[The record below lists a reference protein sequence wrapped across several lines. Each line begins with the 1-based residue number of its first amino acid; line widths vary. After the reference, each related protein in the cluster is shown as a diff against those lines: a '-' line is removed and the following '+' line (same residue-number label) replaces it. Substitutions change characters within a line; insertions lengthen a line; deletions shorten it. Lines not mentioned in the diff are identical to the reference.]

1 MLMHETMVAHSL
13 LDAISEEAAKL
24 NARPVSATISCGKLS
39 GVNDEIL
46 RFAFE
51 AISEET
57 TCKGMKLQI
66 EHKPLLAKCR
76 NCAGQF
82 EVDLSEPICSQCQSN
97 DFELADDAPLLL
109 EEIEFE
115 TD

>member
-1 MLMHETMVAHSL
+1 MHETMVAHSL
-13 LDAISEEAAKL
+13 LDAISEEASKL
-24 NARPVSATISCGKLS
+24 NARPISARISCGKLS

-51 AISEET
+51 AIAEET
-57 TCKGMKLQI
+57 PCKGMKLQI
-66 EHKPLLAKCR
+66 EHKPLLAKCK
-76 NCAGQF
+76 NCSSEF
-82 EVDLSEPICSQCQSN
+82 EVDLSEPICSDCESA
-97 DFELADDAPLLL
+97 DFELLGDAPLLL